1 MYPIHNLNGSILG
14 IDAGN
19 KLLKR
24 MGEFRSKNI
33 EMSGDRRLIKLMSMV
48 EESRIYMESMNIIV
62 N

>member
-1 MYPIHNLNGSILG
+1 LNGSILG